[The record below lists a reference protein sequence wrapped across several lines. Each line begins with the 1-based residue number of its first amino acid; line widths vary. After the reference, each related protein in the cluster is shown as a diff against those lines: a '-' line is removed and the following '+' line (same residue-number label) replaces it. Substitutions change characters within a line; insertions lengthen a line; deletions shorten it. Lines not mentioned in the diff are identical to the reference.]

1 MCDWSCGHAFG
12 FHVQHDILL
21 HRTIEDLEKAVATL
35 PPDDLARF
43 RAWFDEFDAARF
55 DQKIERD
62 AKAGKLDR
70 LAEQAIDD
78 LRKGRSREL

>member
-1 MCDWSCGHAFG
+1 M
-12 FHVQHDILL
+12 
-21 HRTIEDLEKAVATL
+21 ATL

-70 LAEQAIDD
+70 LAEHAIDD
-78 LRKGRSREL
+78 LRKGRAREL